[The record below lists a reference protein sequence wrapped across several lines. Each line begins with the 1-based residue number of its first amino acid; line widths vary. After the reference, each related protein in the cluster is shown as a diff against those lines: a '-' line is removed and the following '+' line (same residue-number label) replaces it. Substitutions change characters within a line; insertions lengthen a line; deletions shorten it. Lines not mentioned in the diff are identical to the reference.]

1 MSTQLLLSIDINL
14 WIYVHWLAF
23 IPQTFPRTKK
33 LFNHRSCLTMFLC
46 LVRYFVLF
54 MSLKLNSTCC
64 KVVSLTTA
72 WTASELNAV
81 LIIWVTDVDVCC
93 KPAKKTLFS
102 LLPNQRM
109 GFFLHQA
116 ELFMG
121 TFHRV
126 LFIVLPEMEI
136 SSFSSPFCWV
146 INNSSCSEGVHRC
159 MSIRRAFNKKF
170 LSKQT
175 VT

>member
-64 KVVSLTTA
+64 KIVSLTTA

-93 KPAKKTLFS
+93 KPAKKNSFFSSAKSTNGLFS
-102 LLPNQRM
+102 
-109 GFFLHQA
+109 A
-116 ELFMG
+116 SSG
-121 TFHRV
+121 TFYGHFPSCAFYCSPRNGNFFV
-126 LFIVLPEMEI
+126 FI
-136 SSFSSPFCWV
+136 
-146 INNSSCSEGVHRC
+146 
-159 MSIRRAFNKKF
+159 AFLLGN
-170 LSKQT
+170 
-175 VT
+175 